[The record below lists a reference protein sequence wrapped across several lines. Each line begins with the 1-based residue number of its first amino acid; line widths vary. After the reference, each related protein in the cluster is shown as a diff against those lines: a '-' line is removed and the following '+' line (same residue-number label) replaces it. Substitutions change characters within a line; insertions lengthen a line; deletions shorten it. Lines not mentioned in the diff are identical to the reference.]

1 MRDTRPGIL
10 IRPATSADAA
20 VISAVHCSDI
30 TLWKTWDI
38 DGTERPARYGDLN
51 SYQRWLNG
59 GPWMDVDLCADHLR
73 RLGQCGVSLVAEL
86 DGRVLAEA
94 ELHTADEPPP
104 FGRNVNLS
112 VLYVHRNHRR
122 QGLGSALLQHALAL
136 AASKHCDNFI
146 VAHAE
151 ATDFYAKHGLRAAA
165 RWARFRISA
174 QTGKAQYTTEPLPD
188 APYELVRG
196 FSLAIGRYQNVRHD
210 WERTR
215 PGATPD
221 FAEWRHLKVER
232 YWITTGRH
240 RAALILEESPRAP
253 RTAETF
259 LFTQTGPAPELIA
272 AIRDLAA
279 RSGFDHLYF
288 FAPADFKHKD
298 AAPTDYSQTPYVKK
312 VS

>member
-1 MRDTRPGIL
+1 M
-10 IRPATSADAA
+10 
-20 VISAVHCSDI
+20 
-30 TLWKTWDI
+30 
-38 DGTERPARYGDLN
+38 
-51 SYQRWLNG
+51 
-59 GPWMDVDLCADHLR
+59 
-73 RLGQCGVSLVAEL
+73 
-86 DGRVLAEA
+86 
-94 ELHTADEPPP
+94 HTADEPPP
-104 FGRNVNLS
+104 FGRNANLS

-122 QGLGSALLQHALAL
+122 QGLGSALLRYALAL
-136 AASKHCDNFI
+136 AESEHCDNFS

-165 RWARFRISA
+165 RWARFRLSA
-174 QTGKAQYTTEPLPD
+174 QTDKAQYTTEPLPD
-188 APYELVRG
+188 APYDLVRG
-196 FSLAIGRYQNVRHD
+196 FSLAIGRYQNAHHD

-232 YWITTGRH
+232 VWITTGRH

-259 LFTQTGPAPELIA
+259 LFTASAASAPELIA
-272 AIRDLAA
+272 AVRDLAA

-298 AAPTDYSQTPYVKK
+298 AAPTEYSQNLFLKK
-312 VS
+312 L